1 MNLGADIP
9 FNQTDP
15 LNLAGPASA
24 RPRASPAQSMKK
36 RLSEMTERERRGIP
50 GLIAKLD
57 PDHPDYSWM
66 RAGID
71 PNELGLD
78 LNRPP

>member
-1 MNLGADIP
+1 MNLGVDIP
-9 FNQTDP
+9 FNQTDS
-15 LNLAGPASA
+15 LNVAGPSSA
-24 RPRASPAQSMKK
+24 RPRAALAQSTKK
-36 RLSEMTERERRGIP
+36 RLSEMTERERAGIA

-71 PNELGLD
+71 PNDLGLD